1 MLRFLLILLLN
12 LFLPLQLAEMS
23 VHQNRA
29 FFMKRD
35 GYIVDN
41 PKIGPDMTENYW
53 KYGNKKT
60 FLELVKDFTG
70 SELSG
75 DAWVAELEQSVEDLI
90 ASEKEEYEKSIK
102 ECTDEETKLD
112 LDMVV
117 RFVDG
122 DTLISDSSKS
132 PDGVLGACN
141 EFEAFVEA
149 RITE

>member
-1 MLRFLLILLLN
+1 
-12 LFLPLQLAEMS
+12 
-23 VHQNRA
+23 
-29 FFMKRD
+29 MKRD

-41 PKIGPDMTENYW
+41 PKVGPDMTSNYW

-60 FLELVKDFTG
+60 FLDLVKDFTG

-75 DAWVAELEQSVEDLI
+75 DAWVAELKQSVEDMI

-102 ECTDEETKLD
+102 ESSSSDEETKLD

-132 PDGVLGACN
+132 ADGVLGACN
-141 EFEAFVEA
+141 EFETFVQA
-149 RITE
+149 RISGK